1 MSDEIKLRV
10 WGDFACFTR
19 PEFKVDRFTY
29 PMMTP
34 SAARGL
40 FESIFWKPEI
50 RWEIKEIWALKPVQ
64 EIVIVRNEISGRQ
77 NEKPFF
83 VEDAGQRQQRSSVIL
98 KDVEYLVHADIRL
111 LRRTESR
118 KAKYIDQFTRRVER
132 GQFYSMPY
140 LGLREFAADFSFP
153 LGGEEPVDESF
164 TIGQMLFDIARCES
178 SGKRKMTFMKHCE
191 TGSRIVSGYSSFLY
205 FPARVERGVLKIPSE
220 GYRKLYRMEG
230 IDVL

>member
-1 MSDEIKLRV
+1 MSEEIKLKI

-29 PMMTP
+29 PIMTP

-40 FESIFWKPEI
+40 LESIFWKPEI
-50 RWEIKEIWALKPVQ
+50 RWEIREVWVLKPVR
-64 EIVIVRNEISGRQ
+64 EIVIVRNEISRRQ
-77 NEKPFF
+77 NERPFF

-98 KDVEYLVHADIRL
+98 KDVEYLVHADIHL
-111 LRRTESR
+111 LKRTESP
-118 KAKYIDQFTRRVER
+118 KAKYLDQFTRRVER

-140 LGLREFAADFSFP
+140 LGLREFAAYYSFP
-153 LGGEEPVDESF
+153 LGGEKPVDESL

-178 SGKRKMTFMKHCE
+178 SGKKKMTFIKHYE
-191 TGSRIVSGYSSFLY
+191 DGSRIATGYSRSLY

-220 GYRKLYRMEG
+220 GYRRLYRMEG